1 MGVCVP
7 IAMIVLVLVIMRI
20 VLVGGG
26 HSGLFSEYA
35 QITQPEVTIESRYFR
50 GLYEN
55 RRIGPSG
62 AMHRGNSALL

>member
-35 QITQPEVTIESRYFR
+35 QITQPEVTIESRHFWSP
-50 GLYEN
+50 L
-55 RRIGPSG
+55 
-62 AMHRGNSALL
+62 